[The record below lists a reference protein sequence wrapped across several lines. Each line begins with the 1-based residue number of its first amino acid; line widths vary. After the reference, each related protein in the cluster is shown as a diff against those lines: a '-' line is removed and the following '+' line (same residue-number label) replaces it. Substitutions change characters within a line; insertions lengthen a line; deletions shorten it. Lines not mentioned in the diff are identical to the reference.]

1 MKPHAPDH
9 SLWHNFLILAGR
21 VLIGWLYV
29 ESGFR
34 KLLAMDPFIA
44 SLTRRNVPWATVWGW
59 IGTLI
64 EFCGGLALLLGA
76 FTRCAA
82 LAILV
87 FTIVATLIGHRYWEI
102 AEPAAR
108 RMQHSHFLKNLAIM
122 GGILLLFVTRAGRFS
137 VDGWRGRR

>member
-1 MKPHAPDH
+1 MKPRAPEH
-9 SLWHNFLILAGR
+9 PLWHNFLILAGR

-44 SLTRRNVPWATVWGW
+44 SLTRRNVPWATFWGW
-59 IGTLI
+59 IGTLV
-64 EFCGGLALLLGA
+64 EFLGGLALLLGA

-122 GGILLLFVTRAGRFS
+122 GGIVLLFVTRAGRFS
-137 VDGWRGRR
+137 VDGWRRR